1 MRSTRYLASFGITL
15 GIVATAASDAR
26 AQQQG
31 FTASHFEP
39 SERGSDWFANESL
52 DLRGK
57 FRPAIGVVGDY
68 SYRGLVAYNPDGS
81 IKNSI
86 VEHALLTH
94 VGASFVFVDRLRLS
108 ASIPFQLYG
117 TGDSTDLN
125 GVRYLSPKNEQGVGD
140 LRAALDLRLLGEY
153 GDAFTLGIGAQVFFP
168 TGQQENYLSDGEF
181 RIRPRAMVAG
191 DIGIF
196 TYAAQAGFFYTGR
209 NERVSG
215 TNLGN
220 QLSLGGA
227 IGLRLANK
235 KLTIGPE
242 AWTTTVLD
250 DAFGKFA
257 TPVEGIL
264 GAHYLIADAVRVGAG
279 FGGGLTQGI
288 GAPEMRGLLSLEWAP
303 SPANDT
309 DGDGVN
315 DSEDACVNTPGER
328 TDDPRTN
335 GCPADRDQD
344 GIYDSDDACVDEPG
358 VRTDDPSTNGC
369 PADRDKDGVYDTV
382 DACPD
387 LAGVKTSDPKTNG
400 CPADSDKDGIFDA
413 DDACPDV
420 PGVKTDDPKTN
431 GCPADRDKDGVI
443 DSEDACP
450 DVAGLK
456 TSDPKTNGCP
466 DPDRDKDGIPNDVDA
481 CPDEPGKADKDP
493 KRNGCPKAFVKEG
506 KIEIL
511 DQVKFKTGSAQI
523 LPGKDSEEVLQAVLK
538 ILTDHPELKKVH
550 VEGHTDNVGSPANNK
565 KLSGDRAASVV
576 KWLVAHG
583 VDKSRLDSEGFGQER
598 PIGDNKTEEGRRINR
613 RVEFRIEA
621 AAQGAEGN

>member
-369 PADRDKDGVYDTV
+369 PADRDKDGV
-382 DACPD
+382 
-387 LAGVKTSDPKTNG
+387 
-400 CPADSDKDGIFDA
+400 
-413 DDACPDV
+413 
-420 PGVKTDDPKTN
+420 
-431 GCPADRDKDGVI
+431 I